1 VDSISILDGTLRE
14 GEQTPGVFFTK
25 EEKIGIA
32 RELDRAG
39 VQILDVGMPSVS
51 KEERDTIKAIVG
63 EDLSASIGV
72 SARLRR
78 EEVEQARGCGAG
90 EIFLICPV
98 SPIHLKSKLG
108 MTGDE
113 VTRLTRDMIIYAVR
127 MGLRVNLVA
136 EDASRACLPFLCE
149 LCRKAGEWGA
159 KRAFICDTVGIM
171 EPDGM
176 ERMVKKLRESV
187 PCGMEL
193 GVHCHND
200 LGLATANT
208 LTALKAGASCPSVT
222 VNGIGERAGNAPL
235 HEVALGI
242 DKFIRRPHGIDTKR
256 VYDLSRLV
264 ERCSGIFLPPHTP
277 IVGKNSFRHESG
289 IHVDGILKD
298 KEIYTGI
305 DPAEVNRKSAF
316 VLGKHTGTGTIR
328 HLLKERGYEAH
339 YEQLQEILRK
349 VKERKIREGKKDII
363 RMAVELEKYYE
374 RCLGFSEAVFMEIVQ
389 EVLSGDG

>member
-1 VDSISILDGTLRE
+1 MDSISILDCTLRE

-25 EEKIGIA
+25 AEKIRIA
-32 RELDRAG
+32 GELDRAG
-39 VQILDVGMPSVS
+39 VRILDVGMPSVS
-51 KEERDTIKAIVG
+51 AEERDTIKGIVKLG
-63 EDLSASIGV
+63 LSASIGV

-78 EEVEQARGCGAG
+78 KEVDQARECGAG

-113 VTRLTRDMIIYAVR
+113 VTMLAKDVIIYAVQ
-127 MGLRVNLVA
+127 MGLGVNLVA

-149 LCRKAGEWGA
+149 LCRNAGEWGA
-159 KRAFICDTVGIM
+159 QRAFICDTVGIM

-176 ERMVKKLRESV
+176 ERMIKKLRVSV

-193 GVHCHND
+193 GVHCYND

-208 LTALKAGASCPSVT
+208 LTALKAGATCPSVT

-235 HEVALGI
+235 HEVVLGI
-242 DKFIRRPHGIDTKR
+242 DKFIHRPHGIDTKR

-264 ERCSGIFLPPHTP
+264 ERSSGIFLSPHAP

-298 KEIYTGI
+298 KETYTGI
-305 DPAEVNRKSAF
+305 DPIEVNRKSAF

-328 HLLKERGYEAH
+328 HLLKERGYEARN
-339 YEQLQEILRK
+339 EQLQEILYK

-363 RMAVELEKYYE
+363 KMAVELERYYE
-374 RCLGFSEAVFMEIVQ
+374 CCLGFSEIAFMEIVQ
-389 EVLSGDG
+389 EVLSGNG